1 LAFFGEIAAVF
12 ERTIR
17 QLTAAW
23 ILLSGAPAWGGGSG
37 LNVVVVVNQSS
48 SNSLALG
55 NYYCEMRNV
64 PPQNVFRISWTGGNT
79 DWSQSA
85 FETTLRSPLA
95 SFLAGARLTNQ
106 ADFLVLSMDI
116 PYRVTNSTTI
126 DSTTSALYYGFKNN
140 STPPPGAPPSCSL
153 PAASSNAYA
162 GTERAFR
169 SIAPG
174 SLGYTNLLAT
184 MITSS
189 NLSLA
194 QQIVYQGAVSDATFP
209 TQTVF
214 LAKSTDYAR
223 NIRFPTFDDAVFD
236 TRVRG
241 GYAIQRINANSLFG
255 LGRLLGFQ
263 SGSYSYGV
271 VNASFVPGALAD
283 NLTSYGGLLFQYS
296 AGQLNILSLLGAGAA
311 GTYGTVDEPCAYLE
325 KFPSP
330 RIYFYQAR
338 GFSLAEC
345 YYLGITNPYQG
356 LVMGDPLAA
365 PFARPSAGA
374 WLNLPEDAPLSGM
387 VPIQVEFTSAGD
399 TSRPL
404 QQMDLFVDGL
414 WNRTLTN
421 LPPGRSN
428 VLTVTLNG
436 HTMNY
441 LVPLNASLTSVAS
454 GLAALLNTTANTNA
468 TKVLAFAIGDRI
480 GLQSFDPARPADATT
495 LNAGSAQGTGNALV
509 TFLNASRPTFLESP
523 AFGWRSFSL
532 TGQPAN
538 NYYAQLIIT
547 KTNGTQISV
556 GVTNTSSLTLH
567 QMAVALVDQINTN
580 AGLLE
585 ADGLVAEDLQTNLV
599 SQSPQVEF
607 TLRARTAGWVAAKI
621 RADLDAS
628 AALSPSPSAPVTLE
642 ENLADLRPRNH
653 LYVTAGLTQFPLTF
667 NLDTASLP
675 DGFHELTVVAYEG
688 SQVRTQT
695 RISRRVQV
703 QNRALRATLSILSG
717 ASNTLISVPLQ
728 FSVVANTNNVA
739 NIELFSTGGLLTNL
753 TGQSSAVFT
762 LAGSR
767 LGVGLHPFH
776 ALVTTSSGWRY
787 QTETRWIRLVSPPFT
802 EPPFSIGLTSPP
814 VTLSWPATAGRTYEI
829 LSATDLGQAFEL
841 RDSRTPTN
849 SPATWVE
856 PAPLD
861 GRRIY
866 RVRTAN

>member
-1 LAFFGEIAAVF
+1 M
-12 ERTIR
+12 
-17 QLTAAW
+17 AAW
-23 ILLSGAPAWGGGSG
+23 ILLSGGPAWGGGSG
-37 LNVVVVVNQSS
+37 LNVVVVVNQNS
-48 SNSLALG
+48 SNSVALG
-55 NYYCEMRNV
+55 NYYRELRGV
-64 PPQNVFRISWTGGNT
+64 PPQNVFRISWAGGNT

-85 FETTLRSPLA
+85 FETTLRAPLA

-106 ADFLVLSMDI
+106 VDFLVLSMDI

-126 DSTTSALYYGFKNN
+126 DSTTSALFYGFKNN
-140 STPPPGAPPSCSL
+140 STPPPGAPASCSL
-153 PAASSNAYA
+153 PPASSNAYA

-189 NLSLA
+189 NLPLA
-194 QQIVYQGAVSDATFP
+194 QQIVYQGALSDGTFP

-214 LAKSTDYAR
+214 LAKSTDYDR
-223 NIRFPTFDDAVFD
+223 NIRFPLFDDAVFD
-236 TRVRG
+236 ARVRG
-241 GYAIQRINANSLFG
+241 GYAIQRTNANSIFA
-255 LGRLLGFQ
+255 LGHLLGFQ

-271 VNASFVPGALAD
+271 VNASFAPGALAD

-365 PFARPSAGA
+365 PFARPATGA
-374 WLNLPEDAPLSGM
+374 WLNLTEDAVLTGN
-387 VPIQVEFTSAGD
+387 VPIQVEFSSGGD
-399 TSRPL
+399 ASRPI

-441 LVPLNASLTSVAS
+441 LVPLNASLTSVAG
-454 GLAALLNTTANTNA
+454 GLAALLNTAANTNA
-468 TKVLAFAIGDRI
+468 TKVMAFARGDRVE
-480 GLQSFDPARPADATT
+480 LQSFDPARPAGATT
-495 LNAGSAQGTGNALV
+495 LAVTSTQGSASLLC
-509 TFLNASRPTFLESP
+509 TFLGASRPVFLESP
-523 AFGWRSFSL
+523 AWGWRSFSL

-538 NYYAQLIIT
+538 NHYAQLVIT
-547 KTNGTQISV
+547 KTNGTQILV
-556 GVTNTSSLTLH
+556 GVTNTSGLTLH
-567 QMAVALVDQINTN
+567 QMALALVDQINTN
-580 AGLLE
+580 AALQE
-585 ADGLVAEDLQTNLV
+585 PDGLVAEDLQTNLV
-599 SQSPQVEF
+599 STSPQVEF
-607 TLRARTAGWVAAKI
+607 TLRARAAGWDAARI
-621 RADLDAS
+621 QADLNAS
-628 AALSPSPSAPVTLE
+628 AALSPSPSAVVTLA
-642 ENLADLRPRNH
+642 ENLRDLRPRNH
-653 LYVTAGLTQFPLTF
+653 LYVSAGLTQFPLGF
-667 NLDTASLP
+667 NLDTSPLA
-675 DGFHELTVVAYEG
+675 DGYHELAVVAYEG
-688 SQVRTQT
+688 SHVRTQT
-695 RISRRVQV
+695 RISRRVRV
-703 QNRALRATLSILSG
+703 QNRPLSASFSLLSG
-717 ASNTLISVPLQ
+717 ASNTFIHVPLQ
-728 FSVVANTNNVA
+728 FSIVANTNNVA

-753 TGQSSAVFT
+753 TGQSSALFT
-762 LAGSR
+762 IAGSR
-767 LGVGLHPFH
+767 LGPGLHPFY
-776 ALVTTSSGWRY
+776 AIVTAATGWRY
-787 QTETRWIRLVSPPFT
+787 QTETRWIRLVSPPFG
-802 EPPFSIGLTSPP
+802 EAPFPIALTRPP

-829 LSATDLGQAFEL
+829 LSAPDLGQAFQV

-849 SPATWVE
+849 SPATWTE
-856 PAPLD
+856 TAPLD